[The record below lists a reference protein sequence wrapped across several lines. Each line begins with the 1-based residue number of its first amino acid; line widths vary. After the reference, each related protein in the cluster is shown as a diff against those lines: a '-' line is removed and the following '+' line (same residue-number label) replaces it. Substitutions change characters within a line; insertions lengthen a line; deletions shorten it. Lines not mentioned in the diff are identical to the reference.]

1 MSQNEY
7 YYLGRLKNLD
17 ITAGPN
23 SSYFGFSNLNPVF
36 NDLFLLIKSIINFK
50 FAYLIFIFLISFFY
64 ARFFKNLSNLLE
76 INKIFFYIFT
86 NFFHTSKIKLCRY
99 IFNKF

>member
-50 FAYLIFIFLISFFY
+50 FAYNFYLSYLIFL
-64 ARFFKNLSNLLE
+64 R
-76 INKIFFYIFT
+76 KIF
-86 NFFHTSKIKLCRY
+86 
-99 IFNKF
+99 